1 MRRGHRPGGPVWGFI
16 VKAVV
21 TASVLAACG
30 SVRAGTQKE
39 ASASEA
45 AKGEKL
51 FVSYGCYEC
60 HGRQAQG
67 GVGPHLG
74 PSPISFAAFLRYVRH
89 PSGSMPPYTEKV
101 LTDQELSNIHAFLK
115 SLPEPSKA
123 KDIPLL
129 NE

>member
-1 MRRGHRPGGPVWGFI
+1 MRRGHRLGGPVWGLI
-16 VKAVV
+16 IKAIV
-21 TASVLAACG
+21 TAAALAACG
-30 SVRAGTQKE
+30 SLRARTQTD
-39 ASASEA
+39 ASASGA

-51 FVSYGCYEC
+51 FMSYGCYEC

-89 PSGSMPPYTEKV
+89 PSASMPPYTEKV
-101 LTDQELSNIHAFLK
+101 VTDQELTDIYAFLK